1 MLLAVEKTDDDLLTI
16 MKDDFK
22 EKNSEIDKSFPIS
35 GESFKRPASGTQ

>member
-16 MKDDFK
+16 MKDDLK
-22 EKNSEIDKSFPIS
+22 EKTEIDKSFPIS